1 MQSDYQDVEG
11 NEVSQIKVRAYIC
24 VDEHGN
30 YRIVGSSAITD
41 LNKNTAI
48 AIIENDIKKEGVN
61 ATTTSFQVQIELP
74 TPTPIAKEENEVN
87 NVSQ

>member
-1 MQSDYQDVEG
+1 M
-11 NEVSQIKVRAYIC
+11 SQIKVRAFIC

-48 AIIENDIKKEGVN
+48 AIIEDDIKKDGVN
-61 ATTTSFQVQIELP
+61 SITTSFQVQIELP
-74 TPTPIAKEENEVN
+74 PPTPAEEPENEK
-87 NVSQ
+87 

>member
-1 MQSDYQDVEG
+1 M
-11 NEVSQIKVRAYIC
+11 SQIKVRAYIC

-30 YRIVGSSAITD
+30 YRIIGSSAITD

-48 AIIENDIKKEGVN
+48 AIIEDDIKKDGVN

-74 TPTPIAKEENEVN
+74 TPKEKVNEVD
-87 NVSQ
+87 NVSE